1 MRELTSREV
10 VQIRMMMTDGCHP
23 NEFVSYLNSLDF
35 AAPESDV
42 ILQTLG
48 ISLNEI
54 RATIRQKRRIR
65 FLGLV
70 IFVGALS
77 VSIVFYK
84 VGGERFTLVPA
95 GAILYSLFMTDTGRF
110 LPAKCVRPGRNR
122 H

>member
-10 VQIRMMMTDGCHP
+10 ARIRMMITDGCHP
-23 NEFVSYLNSLDF
+23 NEFVIYLNSLDF

-42 ILQTLG
+42 ILQAID
-48 ISLNEI
+48 ISLIEI

-84 VGGERFTLVPA
+84 VGGERFTLVPT

-110 LPAKCVRPGRNR
+110 LPEKCVRPGRNR

>member
-10 VQIRMMMTDGCHP
+10 ARIRMMITDGCHP

-95 GAILYSLFMTDTGRF
+95 GAILYSLFMIGTGRF
-110 LPAKCVRPGRNR
+110 LPAKRVRSGRNR

>member
-10 VQIRMMMTDGCHP
+10 ARIRMMMTDRCQP

-35 AAPESDV
+35 TAPESDV

-48 ISLNEI
+48 ISLIEI
-54 RATIRQKRRIR
+54 RSTIRQKRRIQ

-70 IFVGALS
+70 ILVGALG
-77 VSIVFYK
+77 VSIVLYN

-95 GAILYSLFMTDTGRF
+95 GAILYSLFMTGTGRF
-110 LPAKCVRPGRNR
+110 LPAKRVRSGRNR